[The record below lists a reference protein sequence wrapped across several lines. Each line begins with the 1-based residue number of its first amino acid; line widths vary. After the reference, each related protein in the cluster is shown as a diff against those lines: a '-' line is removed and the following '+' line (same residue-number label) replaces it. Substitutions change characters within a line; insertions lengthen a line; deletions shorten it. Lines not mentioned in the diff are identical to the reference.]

1 MYMHMCVCPC
11 TYVRIPGEDDTTCHA
26 LSFYALFP
34 ETGPLANSGA
44 ELGALATLL
53 SLFAMA

>member
-1 MYMHMCVCPC
+1 MCVCPC

-34 ETGPLANSGA
+34 ETGPLTNSGA